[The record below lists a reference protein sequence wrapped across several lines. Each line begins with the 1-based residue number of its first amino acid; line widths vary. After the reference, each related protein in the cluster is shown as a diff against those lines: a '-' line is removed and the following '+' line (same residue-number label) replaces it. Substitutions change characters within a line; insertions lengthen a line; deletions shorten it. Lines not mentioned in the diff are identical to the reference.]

1 MSTATKIMV
10 LLTSFGRRRAVP
22 LIIVILVVAMNGE
35 QAHSRHSPS
44 ASQPASDSRAWS
56 DLQQSMGAM
65 HGTMSSIQSTGND
78 DEDFVRLMLPHHQAA
93 LDMAKVELMH
103 GQDPQMRRLAQE
115 IIADQES
122 EIELMQLWLRQN
134 HPGKSQ
140 PTSLPAKEQLHEGH

>member
-1 MSTATKIMV
+1 MSTATKLMA
-10 LLTSFGRRRAVP
+10 LLTTYAQLQAVA
-22 LIIVILVVAMNGE
+22 LVILILMVAMNGA

-44 ASQPASDSRAWS
+44 ASQPASDSHAWS
-56 DLQQSMGAM
+56 GLQQSMLAM
-65 HGTMSSIQSTGND
+65 HGAISSVQSSGND

-122 EIELMQLWLRQN
+122 EIELMQLWLKQN
-134 HPGKSQ
+134 HAQIAQ
-140 PTSLPAKEQLHEGH
+140 PLPSAAMEQSHETR